1 MSEHESPIKTPQQLV
16 VAVVLSFVVP
26 IVVIVL
32 LTVYVGS
39 RPKLGA
45 GSDAFSPEAVAARIA
60 PIGRVA
66 TEAEAPSSS
75 GSVSGTAAVLVRT
88 GAQVYAAACAA
99 CHASGALNAPKFGD
113 ANAWRPRLGQGLDGL
128 VQSVSKGKGAMPAQA
143 GGRYTDDEI
152 RKATVHLVNSGGGSF
167 KE

>member
-39 RPKLGA
+39 RPKMGA
-45 GSDAFSPEAVAARIA
+45 GSDAFSPEAVASRIA

-66 TEAEAPSSS
+66 TEAEAPT
-75 GSVSGTAAVLVRT
+75 GPAGGAAAVVVRT
-88 GAQVYAAACAA
+88 GAQVYTAACAA

-113 ANAWRPRLGQGLDGL
+113 AGAWKARLGQGLDAL
-128 VQSVSKGKGAMPAQA
+128 VQSVSKGKGSMPAQA
-143 GGRYTDDEI
+143 GGRFSDEEI
-152 RKATVHLVNSGGGSF
+152 RKATVHLVNSGGASF